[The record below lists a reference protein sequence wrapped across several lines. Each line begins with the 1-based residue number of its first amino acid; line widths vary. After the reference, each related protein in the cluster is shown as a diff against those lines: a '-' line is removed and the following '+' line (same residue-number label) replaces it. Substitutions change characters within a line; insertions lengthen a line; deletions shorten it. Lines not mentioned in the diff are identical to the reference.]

1 MALRNP
7 PSWLQNGSH
16 PAENDRLTMQAI
28 WATTGIIQPSSLAV
42 TANSPAGM
50 SVLVA
55 SGWAVIVGD
64 FQPNMGVYNLYNDA
78 TQQLTINLAD
88 PVNPRIDVVVATVYD
103 SYYTGS
109 TDSVVLQVVQGNPAP
124 SPVPPAI
131 PDNSLVLAYV
141 AVGAA
146 VGSITSG
153 NITDQRVL
161 ATTSLPI
168 GDITAVL
175 AGTGLSGGGTTG
187 SVTLSIDSNATLSQ
201 PNFIQTGTNSV
212 GSIPDYLTLLMM
224 GAL

>member
-55 SGWAVIVGD
+55 SGWAVIVGNY
-64 FQPNMGVYNLYNDA
+64 QPNMGVYNLYNDA

-109 TDSVVLQVVQGNPAP
+109 ADDVVLQVVQGTP
-124 SPVPPAI
+124 SVSPTPPAV
-131 PDNSLVLAYV
+131 PSNSLVLAYV

-153 NITDQRVL
+153 NITDERVT

-168 GDITAVL
+168 GDITAVN
-175 AGTGLSGGGTTG
+175 AGTGLTGGGTSG
-187 SVTLSIDSNATLSQ
+187 SVTLAIDGNATISAQ
-201 PNFIQTGTNSV
+201 DFIANIPNGIGSV
-212 GSIPDYLTLLMM
+212 NDYSTLLMM